1 MRHALAHLLHDS
13 PPLRAARPGHNHLPP
28 TEIMILVTIILGS
41 LALILLLPLISDLV
55 ALARLPRRRR
65 RAAPTSTEPPRL
77 LFLVPAHDE
86 ELLLGRTLLSLRR
99 LDYPTDRYTVVVV
112 ADNCSDRTAE
122 IAREAG
128 VTCLERYE
136 PTLRGKP
143 HAIAWALE
151 QLDITEYDGVVITDA
166 DSLLDPGF
174 ARGLAA
180 HAPIAGKVLQCYNDV
195 ENRTDSAL
203 TRMGAVF
210 SAVRC
215 VLMNE
220 LKDRNGLNVPL
231 GNGLCLGTGV
241 IARYGWNAFS
251 ICEDWE
257 LYAELTGYGV
267 RLENAIG
274 ARIFSQETRSL
285 RQSSTQRQRWAAG
298 KILVLRRYAGR
309 LLRSRRI
316 GIHQKL
322 DLLAEL
328 TAPGPAV
335 HLGLVA
341 IALLANY
348 TLDLPYAHWLTIA
361 LLLPLARTAL
371 YSALAI
377 ARGPEPVRTTI
388 AFLYLPFYTAWR
400 LGVQAAALSM
410 VGNGEWIRTSRHRAA
425 EPRGAKS

>member
-1 MRHALAHLLHDS
+1 
-13 PPLRAARPGHNHLPP
+13 
-28 TEIMILVTIILGS
+28 MILVTITLGT
-41 LALILLLPLISDLV
+41 LALLLLLPLVSDLI
-55 ALARLPRRRR
+55 ALARLPLRRR
-65 RAAPTSTEPPRL
+65 RAEPAGSELPRL

-86 ELLLGRTLLSLRR
+86 ELLIGRTLLSLQQ
-99 LDYPTDRYTVVVV
+99 LDYPADRYDVLVV
-112 ADNCSDRTAE
+112 ADNCTDRTAE
-122 IAREAG
+122 IARNTG
-128 VTCLERYE
+128 VTCLERHE

-143 HAIAWALE
+143 RTIAWALE
-151 QLDITEYDGVVITDA
+151 RIDLAGYDGVVITDA

-180 HAPIAGKVLQCYNDV
+180 HAPIEGKVLQCYNDV

-220 LKDRNGLNVPL
+220 LKARNGLNIPL
-231 GNGLCLGTGV
+231 GNGLCLGTEVLGK
-241 IARYGWNAFS
+241 YGWNAFS

-257 LYAELTGYGV
+257 LYAQLTGYGV
-267 RLENAIG
+267 RLENATG

-298 KILVLRRYAGR
+298 KILVLRQYGAK

-316 GIHQKL
+316 GLHQKL
-322 DLLAEL
+322 DALAEL

-341 IALLANY
+341 LALAVDYTVSPPFAHGLA
-348 TLDLPYAHWLTIA
+348 LA

-377 ARGPEPVRTTI
+377 ARGPEPVRTAL

-400 LGVQAAALSM
+400 LGIQALALTM
-410 VGNGEWIRTSRHRAA
+410 VGSSEWIRTARHRAA
-425 EPRGAKS
+425 PRQAGG

>member
-1 MRHALAHLLHDS
+1 
-13 PPLRAARPGHNHLPP
+13 
-28 TEIMILVTIILGS
+28 MILITLILGS
-41 LALILLLPLISDLV
+41 LALVLLLPLLSDLIG
-55 ALARLPRRRR
+55 LARLPWRRRG
-65 RAAPTSTEPPRL
+65 AAQPGTELPRL

-86 ELLLGRTLLSLRR
+86 ELLIGRTLLSLQR
-99 LDYPTDRYTVVVV
+99 LDYPTDRYTVVVI
-112 ADNCSDRTAE
+112 ADNCNDRTAE
-122 IAREAG
+122 IARSAG
-128 VTCLERYE
+128 VTCLERRD

-143 HAIAWALE
+143 RAIAWALDR
-151 QLDITEYDGVVITDA
+151 LDIAEYDGVVITDA

-215 VLMNE
+215 VLMNG
-220 LKDRNGLNVPL
+220 LKEWNGLNVPL
-231 GNGLCLGTGV
+231 GNGLCLGTEV

-257 LYAELTGYGV
+257 LYAQLTGYGV
-267 RLENAIG
+267 RLENATG

-298 KILVLRRYAGR
+298 KILVLRQYGAR
-309 LLRSRRI
+309 LLRSRQI

-335 HLGLVA
+335 HLGLV
-341 IALLANY
+341 ILALAVNY
-348 TLDLPYAHWLTIA
+348 TLYPPFAHGLAIA

-377 ARGPEPVRTTI
+377 AHGPEPVRTTI

-400 LGVQAAALSM
+400 LGVQALALSM
-410 VGNGEWIRTSRHRAA
+410 VGSSEWIRTARHRAA
-425 EPRGAKS
+425 APRRAGG